1 MLWRNGGGGTGTRSA
16 VGQVLGPHAGGVRG
30 RRGLSLYQW
39 GVLTP
44 RVLEGIGILGH
55 VLRDGGVANGV
66 CCSRDAG
73 LAAVAAATA
82 VQAGHVDAVQVVV
95 VLQSASVGHGL
106 LLAVRLVPLV
116 VPGVR

>member
-1 MLWRNGGGGTGTRSA
+1 ML
-16 VGQVLGPHAGGVRG
+16 
-30 RRGLSLYQW
+30 LYS
-39 GVLTP
+39 
-44 RVLEGIGILGH
+44 H

-82 VQAGHVDAVQVVV
+82 VQAGHVDAVQVVM

-106 LLAVRLVPLV
+106 LLAVRLVPIETDIAESQFRKKTEIPIRL
-116 VPGVR
+116 PHFLIENH